1 MTESFS
7 DIKETVFSD
16 GSQYFTSLLQDIAA
30 ASTSIDLETYI
41 FDLDSVGR
49 RVVDQ
54 LLAAGRRGVRVRLML
69 DGAGSSDWNS
79 FATEQ
84 LRQAD
89 VQVRIFRP
97 LPWNIRQWEWALPHL
112 PWLTKF
118 QHLLASMSRRNHRKI
133 CLIDGYLAWAGSFNI
148 SKYHLPKAQGGEGW
162 RDTAVRLEGFNLDE
176 LQHAFD
182 SAWFDDPAK
191 VSRRIF
197 SISHFRLNHI
207 RRRKLRRDLLNRI
220 SRCHSRLW
228 ITNAYFVPDASFLR
242 YLKRAA
248 RQGIDVRI
256 LLPGTSDI
264 FFIPWASAVYYQ
276 DLLKSGVCIFE
287 YTESVLHAKIMIID
301 DWITV
306 GSSNLDY
313 RSLFQNLE
321 VDVVLT
327 LPSSKDA
334 IREQFLDDL
343 SRSQEIFIRDYPRRP
358 WWKRL
363 IGRIALYL
371 KRLL

>member
-1 MTESFS
+1 MMDSFS

-30 ASTSIDLETYI
+30 AVTSIDLETYI
-41 FDLDSVGR
+41 FDLDLVGR

-79 FATEQ
+79 SATEQ

-97 LPWNIRQWEWALPHL
+97 LPWNIRQWEGVPPHL

-118 QHLLASMSRRNHRKI
+118 QHLLAIMSRRNHRKI
-133 CLIDGYLAWAGSFNI
+133 CLIDGCLAWVGSFNI

-162 RDTAVRLEGFNLDE
+162 RDTAVRMEGFNLDE

-220 SRCHSRLW
+220 SRCQFRLW

-242 YLKRAA
+242 YLKKAA

-264 FFIPWASAVYYQ
+264 FFIPWASAAYYQ
-276 DLLKSGVCIFE
+276 NLLKSGVRIFE
-287 YTESVLHAKIMIID
+287 YTQSVLHAKIMIID

-321 VDVVLT
+321 VDIVLN

-343 SRSQEIFIRDYPRRP
+343 GRSQEIFIRDYPRRP

-371 KRLL
+371 RRLL

>member
-16 GSQYFTSLLQDIAA
+16 GSQYFTSLLQDMAT
-30 ASTSIDLETYI
+30 SVTSIDLETYI
-41 FDLDSVGR
+41 FNLDFVGL
-49 RVVDQ
+49 RVLDQ

-79 FATEQ
+79 SATEQ
-84 LRQAD
+84 LRQAN
-89 VQVRIFRP
+89 VQVKIFRP
-97 LPWNIRQWEWALPHL
+97 LPWNIRQWERAQPHL
-112 PWLTKF
+112 HWLTKF
-118 QHLLASMSRRNHRKI
+118 QQLLASMSRRNHRKL
-133 CLIDGYLAWAGSFNI
+133 CLIDGNLAWVGSFNI
-148 SKYHLPKAQGGEGW
+148 SKEHLPKTQGGKGW

-176 LQHAFD
+176 LQHVFN
-182 SAWFDDPAK
+182 SAWFDDAVK
-191 VSRRIF
+191 ISRRIL

-220 SRCHSRLW
+220 SCCQSRLW

-242 YLKRAA
+242 YLKKAA

-256 LLPGTSDI
+256 LLPGTSDV
-264 FFIPWASAVYYQ
+264 FFIPWATAVYYKN
-276 DLLKSGVCIFE
+276 LLKSGVRIFE
-287 YTESVLHAKIMIID
+287 YTQSVLHAKIMIID

-313 RSLFQNLE
+313 RSLFRNLE
-321 VDVVLT
+321 VDVVLN
-327 LPSSKDA
+327 LPASKDA

-343 SRSQEIFIRDYPRRP
+343 DHSQEIFIQDYPHRP
-358 WWKRL
+358 WWKRF

>member
-7 DIKETVFSD
+7 DIKETVISD
-16 GSQYFTSLLQDIAA
+16 GSQYFNSLLEDLAQATI
-30 ASTSIDLETYI
+30 SIDLETYI
-41 FDLDSVGR
+41 FNPDVVGL

-54 LLAAGRRGVRVRLML
+54 LRAAGRRGVRVRLML
-69 DGAGSSDWNS
+69 DGAGSADWNS
-79 FATEQ
+79 STTEQ

-97 LPWNIRQWEWALPHL
+97 FPWNIRQWERALPNL
-112 PWLTKF
+112 SWLAKF
-118 QHLLASMSRRNHRKI
+118 RRLLTIMSRRNHRKL
-133 CLIDGYLAWAGSFNI
+133 CLIDGRVAWVGSFNI
-148 SKYHLPKAQGGEGW
+148 SKSHFPKAQGGEGW
-162 RDTAVRLEGFNLDE
+162 RDTAVRLEGFDLDE

-182 SAWFDDPAK
+182 SAWFDDTAK
-191 VSRRIF
+191 ISRRVL
-197 SISHFRLNHI
+197 SINHFRLNHI

-220 SRCHSRLW
+220 YHCQSRLW
-228 ITNAYFVPDASFLR
+228 ITNAYFVPDASFLK
-242 YLKRAA
+242 YLKKAA
-248 RQGIDVRI
+248 RRGIDVRI

-264 FFIPWASAVYYQ
+264 FFMPWASAVYYQ
-276 DLLKSGVCIFE
+276 DLLKSGVRIFE
-287 YTESVLHAKIMIID
+287 YTQSVLHAKIMIID

-313 RSLFQNLE
+313 SSLFRNLE
-321 VDVVLT
+321 VDVVLS
-327 LPSSKDA
+327 LPASKDA
-334 IREQFLDDL
+334 IREQFLDDI
-343 SRSQEIFIRDYPRRP
+343 SHSQEIFIRDYPRRP